1 MAPGLRS
8 QDVNRDD
15 DDSRSNFEEEGSQND
30 DDRANTPTIDNPTSN
45 INTLAQATLI
55 ALIRTLTRSNEPP
68 SSKGTDVRSP
78 DKFNGLDRSK
88 LRTYFAQC
96 LLVFR
101 ANPRKFDTDTKK
113 VTYACSYLD
122 GLAFDWYENIVDQ
135 PDEPAWFHDW
145 TLFRTTLDY
154 HFGEINPS
162 HAAERKIR
170 NLHMTERDTV
180 INYITKF
187 RTYLGKLD
195 WNDKAIT
202 AEFRRG
208 LNGRIKDNL
217 AKVDY
222 EDLDFA
228 NLEQLV
234 IKIDAR
240 HQERRMERDH
250 ERHGN
255 ADEVRPRPHREDG
268 RPSTRRS
275 SPTTTNIG
283 YLKPTVTTTSQTTVS
298 TSKQPPSKTNLPLD
312 SKGKVT
318 EEEKA
323 RRARLGLCSYCGGKH
338 TIDDCTVKPK
348 TNLRAATTT
357 FSVQGFQ

>member
-8 QDVNRDD
+8 QDVARDD
-15 DDSRSNFEEEGSQND
+15 DDARNLSEGEGSVIE
-30 DDRANTPTIDNPTSN
+30 DDRAHTPTLDNPSPN
-45 INTLAQATLI
+45 INDLDHATLI
-55 ALIRTLTRSNEPP
+55 ALIKTLTRGNEPP
-68 SSKGTDVRSP
+68 SSKGTDVRPP
-78 DKFNGLDRSK
+78 DKFNGLDRTK

-122 GLAFDWYENIVDQ
+122 GLAFDWYENLVDQ
-135 PDEPAWFHDW
+135 LEEPAWFHDW
-145 TLFRTTLDY
+145 TLFRSTLDY

-170 NLHMTERDTV
+170 TLHMTERDTV

-187 RTYLGKLD
+187 RTYSGKLD

-208 LNGRIKDNL
+208 LNGRIKDDL

-228 NLEQLV
+228 SLEQLV

-240 HQERRMERDH
+240 HQERRLERDH
-250 ERHGN
+250 ERHGS
-255 ADEVRPRPHREDG
+255 EEPRPRPSRDDA
-268 RPSTRRS
+268 RNPRRS
-275 SPTTTNIG
+275 PTSTNQPR
-283 YLKPTVTTTSQTTVS
+283 PTVTTTNQTIVVPNRT
-298 TSKQPPSKTNLPLD
+298 PAAKTNLPLD

-323 RRARLGLCSYCGGKH
+323 RRARLGLCGYCGGKH
-338 TIDDCTVKPK
+338 TIDECTVKPK
-348 TNLRAATTT
+348 TNLRSSTTT